1 MPFAT
6 LASDRRLPIRI
17 QVHAVGRMKSGPEK
31 TLADHYFDR
40 LAKAGPAVGLE
51 FDGVTE
57 VPEGRSKNANER
69 KREEAVRLV
78 PMASESI
85 LVLLDE
91 RGRNLTSR
99 QLAERIGQWRDAGER
114 RVVLAIGGPDGHP
127 EELRSQ
133 ADLCLSFGAQTWPHQ
148 LVRIMLAEQLYR
160 VATILAGHPYH
171 RD

>member
-1 MPFAT
+1 
-6 LASDRRLPIRI
+6 
-17 QVHAVGRMKSGPEK
+17 MKSGPEK
-31 TLADHYFDR
+31 ALADHYLDR

-57 VPEGRSKNANER
+57 ISEGRSRNADER
-69 KREEAVRLV
+69 KREEAARLLALGREGV
-78 PMASESI
+78 

-91 RGRNLTSR
+91 RGKNFTSR
-99 QLAERIGQWRDAGER
+99 QLAEKFGQWRDAGER
-114 RVVLAIGGPDGHP
+114 KLVVAIGGPDGHP

-160 VATILAGHPYH
+160 IATILAGHPYH